1 MYWAERLVW
10 TKLALHLHAILVTVL
25 ITLVHVTSTNI
36 TTAVAALAV
45 VAVRSSIFEEGVV
58 AKFPLQILNVGI
70 VVEVTWLY
78 LVLIRG
84 LLILLM
90 TIGVLR
96 LLRRE
101 VVRVAIVELTTR
113 AQGSQVVSLNIFH
126 LQVWAGSVGWKQTA
140 SISLLLFMLFVVQKH
155 LEHVLAMNQLVFEF
169 LSSQKLSLQ
178 ERSLNI

>member
-25 ITLVHVTSTNI
+25 ITLVHVTSANI

-45 VAVRSSIFEEGVV
+45 VAVRSSILEEGVV

-84 LLILLM
+84 L
-90 TIGVLR
+90 
-96 LLRRE
+96 
-101 VVRVAIVELTTR
+101 
-113 AQGSQVVSLNIFH
+113 
-126 LQVWAGSVGWKQTA
+126 
-140 SISLLLFMLFVVQKH
+140 
-155 LEHVLAMNQLVFEF
+155 
-169 LSSQKLSLQ
+169 
-178 ERSLNI
+178 